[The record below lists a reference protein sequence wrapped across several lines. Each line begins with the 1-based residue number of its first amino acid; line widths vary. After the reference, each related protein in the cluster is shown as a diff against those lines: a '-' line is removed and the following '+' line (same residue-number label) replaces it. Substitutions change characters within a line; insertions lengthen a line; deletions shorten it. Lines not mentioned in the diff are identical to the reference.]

1 MYQDQSIKGHVVDS
15 IDIQRKLINKNQSDL
30 RTIMTTRG
38 QHEIA
43 IRTFLLQHAALHSKR
58 VSNTNTWSFEDSL
71 MDKLTEDQFRRIPK
85 NEEHSIAWCIWHIA
99 RIEDIAMNYLVADT
113 PPVFD
118 LENWQEKMNIAYKD
132 SGNEMKPGQI
142 SSMSKYIDLDALRN
156 YRVAVGLRTRE
167 IVAGL
172 KPGSLFEKVKETSI
186 KKVKDSGAVSEA
198 AYGITDY
205 WSRRNI
211 AGLLLMPATRHNLV
225 HLNEALKLKR
235 KRV

>member
-1 MYQDQSIKGHVVDS
+1 VDS
-15 IDIQRKLINKNQSDL
+15 IDIQRKLINKKQSEL

-43 IRTFLLQHAALHSKR
+43 IRSFLLQHAALHSKK
-58 VSNTNTWSFEDSL
+58 VSNTYAWSFEDSIIAN
-71 MDKLTEDQFRRIPK
+71 LTEDHFRRMPK

-113 PPVFD
+113 PPVFV
-118 LENWQEKMNIAYKD
+118 LENWQEQINIAYKD
-132 SGNEMKPGQI
+132 SGNEMKAGQI
-142 SSMSKYIDLDALRN
+142 SSMSKNIDLDALRN
-156 YRVAVGLRTRE
+156 YRVAVGQRTRE
-167 IVAGL
+167 IVAEL
-172 KPGSLFEKVKETSI
+172 KPGSLIEKVKETRII
-186 KKVKDSGAVSEA
+186 KLIDAGAVSEA

-211 AGLLLMPATRHNLV
+211 AGILLMPATRHNLV